1 MSQPPAAWHPDP
13 ENPNQLRWWDGQRWT
28 AATAPSPAAA
38 ATSQRNQPHE
48 PVASDAVKRR
58 TGWRIAGVIAAS
70 LLVGGI
76 LARVA
81 PVVMIFAIVA
91 AIIVALFVLLVRPAP
106 ALGLRSRRSGLVAL
120 GVAALLVTGGGIASA
135 STGSTTPTASEA
147 QTFATL
153 PTATATASPSPT
165 PTPTPVPTTFQTATE
180 EVLVPFESST
190 VDDPELAHGTTTL
203 VSAGVDG
210 VKVITYRVTVV
221 DGVETAR
228 EVVSEVLQTAPVNEV
243 TAVGSKVL
251 APAPVA
257 PVAEPAPAPAPA
269 PAPEVVPA
277 PVPAAPVP
285 AVPQGGGCDSN
296 YADACVPVASDVDCA
311 GGSGDGP
318 GYVQGPVRIVGSDI
332 YDLDRDGDGIAC
344 DK

>member
-13 ENPNQLRWWDGQRWT
+13 ENPNQLRWWDGHQWS

-38 ATSQRNQPHE
+38 VTSQLHQHPAPAAE
-48 PVASDAVKRR
+48 PTPAKRR
-58 TGWRIAGVIAAS
+58 TGWRIAGVIAGS
-70 LLVGGI
+70 LVVGSVLG
-76 LARVA
+76 RFA

-106 ALGLRSRRSGLVAL
+106 ALGLRSRSSGFVAL

-135 STGSTTPTASEA
+135 STGTATPTASEA

-153 PTATATASPSPT
+153 PTATATATPST
-165 PTPTPVPTTFQTATE
+165 SATPTPVPTTFQTATE
-180 EVLVPFESST
+180 EVLVPFE
-190 VDDPELAHGTTTL
+190 ATTTNDPNLAQGATAL
-203 VSAGVDG
+203 VAAGVDG
-210 VKVITYRVTVV
+210 LKVITYRVTVV

-228 EVVSEVLQTAPVNEV
+228 EIVSEVMQTAPVNEV
-243 TAVGSKVL
+243 TAIGTKV
-251 APAPVA
+251 PAPP
-257 PVAEPAPAPAPA
+257 PVAAAPA
-269 PAPEVVPA
+269 PAPEAVPA
-277 PVPAAPVP
+277 EPVPAAPVP
-285 AVPQGGGCDSN
+285 AVPQPGGCDPN

-318 GYVQGPVRIVGSDI
+318 AYVQGPVRIVGSDI

>member
-13 ENPNQLRWWDGQRWT
+13 ENPSQLRWWDGHRWT

-38 ATSQRNQPHE
+38 ATSQRHPAA
-48 PVASDAVKRR
+48 PTADPTPAKRR
-58 TGWRIAGVIAAS
+58 TGWRVAGIVMGS
-70 LLVGGI
+70 LVAGGI
-76 LARVA
+76 LARYA

-106 ALGLRSRRSGLVAL
+106 ALGLRSRSSGLVAL

-135 STGSTTPTASEA
+135 STGAATPTASEP
-147 QTFATL
+147 QTFASVPTTAPMAT
-153 PTATATASPSPT
+153 PTAPQT
-165 PTPTPVPTTFQTATE
+165 PTPIPTTFQTATE
-180 EVLVPFESST
+180 EVLVPFEATT
-190 VDDPELAHGTTTL
+190 VDDPNLDQGATALIAT
-203 VSAGVDG
+203 GVDG
-210 VKVITYRVTVV
+210 LKVITYRVTVV

-228 EVVSEVLQTAPVNEV
+228 EIVSEILQTAPVNEV
-243 TAVGSKVL
+243 TAIGSK
-251 APAPVA
+251 
-257 PVAEPAPAPAPA
+257 APAPAPA
-269 PAPEVVPA
+269 PVAEAA

-285 AVPQGGGCDSN
+285 LAPQPGGCDPN
-296 YADACVPVASDVDCA
+296 YADACVPIASDVDCA

-318 GYVQGPVRIVGSDI
+318 AYVQGPVRIVGSDI

>member
-13 ENPNQLRWWDGQRWT
+13 ENPNQLRWWDGHQWS

-38 ATSQRNQPHE
+38 VTSQLQQHPAPVSE
-48 PVASDAVKRR
+48 PTPAKRR
-58 TGWRIAGVIAAS
+58 TGWRIAGVVAGS
-70 LLVGGI
+70 LVVGSI
-76 LARVA
+76 LGRFA

-91 AIIVALFVLLVRPAP
+91 AVIVALFVLLVRPAP
-106 ALGLRSRRSGLVAL
+106 ALGLRSRPSGFVAL
-120 GVAALLVTGGGIASA
+120 GVAALLVTSGGIASA

-153 PTATATASPSPT
+153 PTATATPTPST
-165 PTPTPVPTTFQTATE
+165 SPTPTPVPTTFQTATE
-180 EVLVPFESST
+180 EVLVPFEAT
-190 VDDPELAHGTTTL
+190 TTDDPNLDQGATAL
-203 VSAGVDG
+203 VAAGVDG
-210 VKVITYRVTVV
+210 LKVITYRVTVV

-228 EVVSEVLQTAPVNEV
+228 EIVSEVIQTAPVNEV
-243 TAVGSKVL
+243 TAIGTKV
-251 APAPVA
+251 PAPP
-257 PVAEPAPAPAPA
+257 PVAAA
-269 PAPEVVPA
+269 PAPEAVPAA

-285 AVPQGGGCDSN
+285 AVPQTGGCDSN

>member
-13 ENPNQLRWWDGQRWT
+13 ENPNQLRWWDGTQWS

-38 ATSQRNQPHE
+38 ATSQLHQHPA
-48 PVASDAVKRR
+48 PDTDPTPAKRP
-58 TGWRIAGVIAAS
+58 TGWRIAGIVTGS
-70 LLVGGI
+70 LVAGGI
-76 LARVA
+76 LARYA

-106 ALGLRSRRSGLVAL
+106 ALGLRSRSSGLVAL

-135 STGSTTPTASEA
+135 STGTATPTASEP
-147 QTFATL
+147 QTFASV
-153 PTATATASPSPT
+153 PTATPSAS

-180 EVLVPFESST
+180 EVLVPFEATT
-190 VDDPELAHGTTTL
+190 VDDPNLDQGATAL
-203 VSAGVDG
+203 VATGVDG
-210 VKVITYRVTVV
+210 LKVITYRVTVV

-228 EVVSEVLQTAPVNEV
+228 EIVSEILQTAPVTEV
-243 TAVGSKVL
+243 TAIGSKV
-251 APAPVA
+251 
-257 PVAEPAPAPAPA
+257 PAPAPAPA
-269 PAPEVVPA
+269 PAPVAEAA

-285 AVPQGGGCDSN
+285 LVPQPGGCDPN
-296 YADACVPVASDVDCA
+296 YADACVPIASDVDCA

-318 GYVQGPVRIVGSDI
+318 AYVQGPVRIVGSDI

>member
-13 ENPNQLRWWDGQRWT
+13 ENPNQLRWWDGHQWS

-38 ATSQRNQPHE
+38 VTSQLQQHPAPVSE
-48 PVASDAVKRR
+48 PTPAKRR
-58 TGWRIAGVIAAS
+58 TGWRIAGVVAGS
-70 LLVGGI
+70 LVVGSI
-76 LARVA
+76 LGRFA

-91 AIIVALFVLLVRPAP
+91 AVIVALFVLLVRPAP
-106 ALGLRSRRSGLVAL
+106 ALGLRSRPSGFVAL
-120 GVAALLVTGGGIASA
+120 GVAALLVTSGGIASA

-147 QTFATL
+147 QTFAAL
-153 PTATATASPSPT
+153 PTATATATPSAT

-180 EVLVPFESST
+180 EVLVPFEAT
-190 VDDPELAHGTTTL
+190 TTDDPNLDQGATAL
-203 VSAGVDG
+203 VAAGVDG
-210 VKVITYRVTVV
+210 LKVITYRVTVV

-228 EVVSEVLQTAPVNEV
+228 EIVSEVVQTAPVNEV
-243 TAVGSKVL
+243 TAIGTK
-251 APAPVA
+251 APAPP
-257 PVAEPAPAPAPA
+257 PVAAAPA
-269 PAPEVVPA
+269 PAPEVVPAA

-285 AVPQGGGCDSN
+285 AVPQPGGCDSN